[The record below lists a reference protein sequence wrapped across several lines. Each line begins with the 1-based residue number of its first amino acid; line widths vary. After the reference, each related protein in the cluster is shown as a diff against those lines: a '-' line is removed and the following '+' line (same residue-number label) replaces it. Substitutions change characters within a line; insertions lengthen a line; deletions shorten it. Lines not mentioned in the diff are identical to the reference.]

1 MDSGKYAEQAKAS
14 VAEGSKVG
22 VRGTPSF
29 LLGLT
34 EADGTV
40 KATKLIRGAQPYPVF
55 QRHINALLAPPKS
68 EGGPQSGTDG

>member
-1 MDSGKYAEQAKAS
+1 
-14 VAEGSKVG
+14 VAEGTKVG

-40 KATKLIRGAQPYPVF
+40 KATKLIRGAQPFPVF
-55 QRHINALLAPPKS
+55 QQQINVLLAPPKS
-68 EGGPQSGTDG
+68 EMEAKPKSGG

>member
-1 MDSGKYAEQAKAS
+1 MDSGKYEEQSKAS
-14 VAEGSKVG
+14 VAEGTKVG

-34 EADGTV
+34 EPDGTV

-55 QRHINALLAPPKS
+55 QQQINALLTRPKS